1 MELAEA
7 QVQPRYIVLDLSGG
21 GLRRRLGPPP
31 PAAGVPPD
39 APAMALDQAHHHR
52 TRRSGAEDDLA
63 TSRPMIQSGAAMA
76 RSVRAETSGA
86 GADADAVYGAGTS
99 GSEAAEEESGD
110 EADSF
115 DASFCQEGFA
125 RKIEALAELV
135 GMDGACEP
143 VAVLSEVVRVLRSID
158 THRHSEY
165 IPCASD

>member
-1 MELAEA
+1 MA
-7 QVQPRYIVLDLSGG
+7 QVQPRYIVLDLSGR

-39 APAMALDQAHHHR
+39 APAMALDQAHHR

-86 GADADAVYGAGTS
+86 DADADAVYGAGTS
-99 GSEAAEEESGD
+99 GSEAAVEEESED

-125 RKIEALAELV
+125 RKIEALAQLV

>member
-1 MELAEA
+1 MA

-39 APAMALDQAHHHR
+39 APAMAALEAHHR

-63 TSRPMIQSGAAMA
+63 TSRPMIQSGAVMA
-76 RSVRAETSGA
+76 RSVHAETT
-86 GADADAVYGAGTS
+86 GADADAVSGAGTS

>member
-1 MELAEA
+1 MA

-21 GLRRRLGPPP
+21 GLRRRRLGPTP

-39 APAMALDQAHHHR
+39 APAMAALEAHHR

-63 TSRPMIQSGAAMA
+63 ASRPMIQSGAVMA